1 MNKEMPYKREK
12 EVDAMS
18 TAIKLRACEGKYL
31 DELETYIVKL
41 KDMKHDS
48 TEEAYKEAKKA
59 LLRTG
64 VVTRSGKIKKKIVS
78 WE

>member
-1 MNKEMPYKREK
+1 MNKKTSYKKEK

-18 TAIKLRACEGKYL
+18 TAVKLHASEGKYL
-31 DELETYIVKL
+31 DEMETYIVKL
-41 KDMKHDS
+41 KNMRHDS
-48 TEEAYKEAKKA
+48 TEDAYKEAKKA

-64 VVTRSGKIKKKIVS
+64 VVTRSGKIKEKIVS